1 MATAAESTDPFAP
14 RQEALEDVDSVPVF
28 TAEDEQRER
37 QSLTEEERRRIPAD
51 LCGVGTGLA
60 ISSAMETSDDS
71 SAIRCNF
78 WTPASHEQQRQ
89 QRPPPTA
96 EFERSMNLLNA
107 ELGAIP
113 EQEKEGYLLAML
125 HCPDRVFG
133 GWREELI
140 LEMQEEGTFDAKVSL
155 YMYSSIC
162 LCDILIRADKR
173 ICSYLNSVR
182 KHLTMHL

>member
-1 MATAAESTDPFAP
+1 M
-14 RQEALEDVDSVPVF
+14 EDVNSVPVF
-28 TAEDEQRER
+28 TDEDEQRER
-37 QSLTEEERRRIPAD
+37 QSLTEEERKRIAAD
-51 LCGVGTGLA
+51 LCGIGTGMAGLTV
-60 ISSAMETSDDS
+60 SSAMETSDDS
-71 SAIRCNF
+71 NAIRSNF
-78 WTPASHEQQRQ
+78 WTPASYEHQLQ
-89 QRPPPTA
+89 QRPPPRA

-155 YMYSSIC
+155 
-162 LCDILIRADKR
+162 
-173 ICSYLNSVR
+173 
-182 KHLTMHL
+182 